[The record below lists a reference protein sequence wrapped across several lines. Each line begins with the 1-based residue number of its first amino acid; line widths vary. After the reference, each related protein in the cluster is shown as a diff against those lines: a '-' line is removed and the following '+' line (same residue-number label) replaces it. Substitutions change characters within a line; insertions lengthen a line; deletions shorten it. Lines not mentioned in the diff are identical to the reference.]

1 MAQSLITTYWLF
13 SNQMALS
20 SGRRWFMVVSS
31 FPKALPLGQ
40 NNLPLGRPSL
50 AYTFPFYSAA
60 RSQLPFTLLLPS
72 SFQLRASGFYTVH
85 PSLFTVHCSLFTF
98 FFFLPASSFEL
109 PAFTPFTLHCLLFTV
124 HILLLPSSFQLRAS
138 SFFYRLKT
146 MISLD
151 QGRFPAI
158 ARRLENKPVKKASRK
173 RMIRAV
179 GAIFGRLTLFCFS
192 LILLYSLSME
202 T

>member
-1 MAQSLITTYWLF
+1 M
-13 SNQMALS
+13 
-20 SGRRWFMVVSS
+20 VSS

-72 SFQLRASGFYTVH
+72 SFQL
-85 PSLFTVHCSLFTF
+85 
-98 FFFLPASSFEL
+98 
-109 PAFTPFTLHCLLFTV
+109 PAFTPFTLPCLLFTVHCSHFSSSFQLPASSFQLLHRSPFTVYCSLFTV

-158 ARRLENKPVKKASRK
+158 ARRLENKPVKKASTK
-173 RMIRAV
+173 MMIRAV
-179 GAIFGRLTLFCFS
+179 GGIFGRLTLFCFS